1 MKITE
6 TQSYQIMQYY
16 TLDFYRDRFE
26 IRLTH
31 ISTLQN
37 NDQGNKSKSHCY
49 NNYLGKKVMVLQ
61 TIEK

>member
-1 MKITE
+1 MLSK
-6 TQSYQIMQYY
+6 Y
-16 TLDFYRDRFE
+16 TFDFYRDRFE